1 MPKKEKLRVKKAY
14 WKYFENSPT
23 VIKIINSRFWKRA
36 PKAKDVC
43 SCGNVGYKSLSTL
56 VIKQANTILDLGH
69 AITAMEKSRA
79 TEKAELLRI
88 RLDAV
93 GRLNEQKETIKSL
106 QAEVKSL
113 EDDWNMCDEVCDQKT
128 FKIRELERQLKD
140 REEVKKD
147 AD

>member
-23 VIKIINSRFWKRA
+23 VMKIINSRFWKRT
-36 PKAKDVC
+36 PKAKDTC

-56 VIKQANTILDLGH
+56 AIKQANTILDLGH

-79 TEKAELLRI
+79 AEKDELVRI

-93 GRLNEQKETIKSL
+93 ERLNKQK
-106 QAEVKSL
+106 AEIMKL
-113 EDDWNMCDEVCDQKT
+113 EN
-128 FKIRELERQLKD
+128 ELENAEDAIYQKDSEIADLKD
-140 REEVKKD
+140 SIYLKREEVNKN
-147 AD
+147 AN

>member
-23 VIKIINSRFWKRA
+23 VMKIINSRFWKRT

-56 VIKQANTILDLGH
+56 VIKQANTILDLGQ
-69 AITAMEKSRA
+69 AITAMEKSR
-79 TEKAELLRI
+79 TREKDELVRI

-93 GRLNEQKETIKSL
+93 ERLNNQRDTITSL
-106 QAEVKSL
+106 QQEVADL
-113 EDDWNMCDEVCDQKT
+113 ELIAKA
-128 FKIRELERQLKD
+128 
-140 REEVKKD
+140 REEVTD
-147 AD
+147 AK

>member
-23 VIKIINSRFWKRA
+23 VMKIINSRFWKLT

-56 VIKQANTILDLGH
+56 VIKQANTILDLGY
-69 AITAMEKSRA
+69 AITAMEKSR
-79 TEKAELLRI
+79 TREKDELVRI

-93 GRLNEQKETIKSL
+93 ERLNNQRDTITSL
-106 QAEVKSL
+106 QQEVADL
-113 EDDWNMCDEVCDQKT
+113 ELIVKA
-128 FKIRELERQLKD
+128 
-140 REEVKKD
+140 REEVTD
-147 AD
+147 AK

>member
-23 VIKIINSRFWKRA
+23 VMKIINSRFWKLT

-56 VIKQANTILDLGH
+56 AIKQANTILDLGH

-79 TEKAELLRI
+79 AEKDELVRI

-93 GRLNEQKETIKSL
+93 DRLNKQK
-106 QAEVKSL
+106 AEITSL
-113 EDDWNMCDEVCDQKT
+113 EYEIESKDNEISD
-128 FKIRELERQLKD
+128 LKD
-140 REEVKKD
+140 SILLKREEVKD
-147 AD
+147 NAN

>member
-23 VIKIINSRFWKRA
+23 VMKIINSRFWKRT
-36 PKAKDVC
+36 PKAKDTC

-56 VIKQANTILDLGH
+56 AIKQANTILDLGH

-79 TEKAELLRI
+79 AEKDELVRI

-93 GRLNEQKETIKSL
+93 ERLNKQK
-106 QAEVKSL
+106 AEIMKL
-113 EDDWNMCDEVCDQKT
+113 EN
-128 FKIRELERQLKD
+128 ELENAEDAIYQKDSEIADLKD
-140 REEVKKD
+140 SIYLKREEVKNN
-147 AD
+147 AN

>member
-23 VIKIINSRFWKRA
+23 VMKIINSRFWKRTQ
-36 PKAKDVC
+36 KAKDVC

-69 AITAMEKSRA
+69 AITAMEKSR
-79 TEKAELLRI
+79 TREKDELVKI

-93 GRLNEQKETIKSL
+93 ERLNNQRDTITSL
-106 QAEVKSL
+106 QQEVADL
-113 EDDWNMCDEVCDQKT
+113 ELIVKA
-128 FKIRELERQLKD
+128 
-140 REEVKKD
+140 REEVEVD
-147 AD
+147 AEQK

>member
-23 VIKIINSRFWKRA
+23 VMKIINSRFWKRT

-69 AITAMEKSRA
+69 AIAAMEKARA
-79 TEKAELLRI
+79 KEKDELIRI

-93 GRLNEQKETIKSL
+93 ERLNNQRDTITSL
-106 QAEVKSL
+106 QQEVADL
-113 EDDWNMCDEVCDQKT
+113 ELIVEARKGVEV
-128 FKIRELERQLKD
+128 
-140 REEVKKD
+140 D
-147 AD
+147 AK

>member
-23 VIKIINSRFWKRA
+23 VMKIINSRFWKRT

-69 AITAMEKSRA
+69 AITAMEKARA
-79 TEKAELLRI
+79 KEKDELIRI

-93 GRLNEQKETIKSL
+93 ERLNNQRDTITSL
-106 QAEVKSL
+106 QQEVADL
-113 EDDWNMCDEVCDQKT
+113 ELIVEARKGVEV
-128 FKIRELERQLKD
+128 
-140 REEVKKD
+140 D
-147 AD
+147 AK

>member
-23 VIKIINSRFWKRA
+23 VMKIINSKFWKRT

-69 AITAMEKSRA
+69 AITTMEKSR
-79 TEKAELLRI
+79 TREKDELVRI

-93 GRLNEQKETIKSL
+93 ERLNNQRDTITSL
-106 QAEVKSL
+106 QQEVADL
-113 EDDWNMCDEVCDQKT
+113 ELIAKA
-128 FKIRELERQLKD
+128 
-140 REEVKKD
+140 REEVTD
-147 AD
+147 AK

>member
-23 VIKIINSRFWKRA
+23 VMKIINSRFWKRT
-36 PKAKDVC
+36 PKAKDTC

-56 VIKQANTILDLGH
+56 AIKQANTILDLGH

-79 TEKAELLRI
+79 SEKAELLRI

-93 GRLNEQKETIKSL
+93 DRLNKQK
-106 QAEVKSL
+106 AEITSL
-113 EDDWNMCDEVCDQKT
+113 EY
-128 FKIRELERQLKD
+128 ELESKDNEISDLKD
-140 REEVKKD
+140 SILLKREEVKD
-147 AD
+147 NAN